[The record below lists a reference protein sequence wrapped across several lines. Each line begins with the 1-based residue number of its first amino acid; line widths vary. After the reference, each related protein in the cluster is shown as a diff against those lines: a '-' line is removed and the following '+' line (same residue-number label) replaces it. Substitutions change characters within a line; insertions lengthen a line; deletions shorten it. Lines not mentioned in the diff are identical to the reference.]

1 MPSRKFFG
9 LTIVSIVVIALVA
22 LVAYSLY
29 YSFNP
34 IEAVKQ
40 AISSRVGFA
49 DVEDAYSGKPYTER
63 PNPANMSD
71 IQSPAMMNSAILPTD
86 LASSMPSFVDLT
98 PSGDMVDISGPLL
111 NQRQIVDRVN
121 KNSSQD
127 LRGDIPTPFQENG
140 AWLQSPYGMTG
151 SPINRE
157 IVIQQ
162 TVPSNVEN
170 AGIQVQAL

>member
-1 MPSRKFFG
+1 MLSKKVFG
-9 LTIVSIVVIALVA
+9 FSLLTLVIVGLVA

-34 IEAVKQ
+34 IEAVKNVV
-40 AISSRVGFA
+40 SSRVGFA

-63 PNPANMSD
+63 PNPANMADS
-71 IQSPAMMNSAILPTD
+71 QSPAMENQAILPTD
-86 LASSMPSFVDLT
+86 LAAGMPSFVDLV
-98 PSGDMVDISGPLL
+98 PSGDLVDISGPLL

-127 LRGDIPTPFQENG
+127 LRGDIPTPYQENG
-140 AWLQSPYGMTG
+140 SWLQSPYGMTG

-162 TVPSNVEN
+162 SMPSNPESS
-170 AGIQVQAL
+170 GVQAL